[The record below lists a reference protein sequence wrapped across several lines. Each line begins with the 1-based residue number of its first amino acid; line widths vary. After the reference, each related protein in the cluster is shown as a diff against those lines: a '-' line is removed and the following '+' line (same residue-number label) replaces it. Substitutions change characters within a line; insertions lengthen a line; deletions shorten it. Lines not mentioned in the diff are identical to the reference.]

1 MEKKNLKKILLV
13 ALVILVCLVC
23 LYLIAYHQLM
33 ANGKEYKQSISQENF
48 EKINSKYQEASEWN
62 TVEKT
67 FTAKYSDLNKILI
80 SFDIADDADDNIR
93 EEESISIKLEDLS
106 NNAVIKEEQVTFNT
120 IKENNKFY
128 FEFDRQKDSKD
139 KQYKLTINFNNLK
152 NVFEI
157 NYSEKDLQKTALFS
171 VNGEETEGTFA
182 INEEYFASSRVLKF
196 NLIAL
201 GLSILII
208 GVSIFIYTRKNI
220 TPEKLFL
227 YTVPIMCL
235 LFLAIMPMYR
245 GHDEN
250 RHMLRIYEIS
260 TGHLLTEVHDDVVGT
275 PLPKV
280 VVDGTGKYWRE
291 EMTYNDV
298 LDLKD
303 VEIDY
308 EDTKITSMDTV
319 AVYSPVQ
326 YIPQA
331 IGMVFSRLISDN
343 MLLMLY
349 MARLFNL
356 IVCIVLLYFAIK
368 LIPFG
373 KLLVYLISILPLSI
387 EAFSTMSP
395 DGITISLSILLIAYI
410 LNIIFNKDR
419 VVQKKDVAIISVM
432 SVIIALCKIVYVPLV
447 AAILLIPASKFKSK
461 KSKALISTFVIGI
474 SVIANL
480 IWFKISTNYLAIIS
494 GGSSTD
500 KIINVLT
507 SPIDYFRMLL
517 YTINYN
523 GSTYMERLFGS
534 VLAMGEFVKLYFIV
548 PFVFSMFFLFES
560 TTSKELKKRF
570 TEFQNIVIFLIALV
584 VIGLVFTSLYV
595 QFTDESSMTIDGV
608 QGRYFIPILLLVGL
622 LLANVK
628 INSDYNE
635 QNKMK
640 LYGITALALQLY
652 IMLAIVVVHV

>member
-1 MEKKNLKKILLV
+1 MEKKNLKKVLLV

-33 ANGKEYKQSISQENF
+33 VNGKEYKQSISEENF
-48 EKINSKYQEASEWN
+48 EDINSKYEDASEWN
-62 TVEKT
+62 VVEKT

-80 SFDIADDADDNIR
+80 YFDIADDDA
-93 EEESISIKLEDLS
+93 ETEESISIKLEDLS
-106 NNAVIKEEQVTFNT
+106 NNTVVKEEQVSFST
-120 IKENNKFY
+120 IKENSEYY
-128 FEFDRQKDSKD
+128 FNFDRQKDSED
-139 KQYKLTINFNNLK
+139 KQYKLTINFNNLS
-152 NVFEI
+152 NLLGVDY
-157 NYSEKDLQKTALFS
+157 NNKDLQKDASFIINS
-171 VNGEETEGTFA
+171 EEIDGTLA
-182 INEEYFASSRVLKF
+182 INEYYFASTRVLKF

-201 GLSILII
+201 GSSVLIMGLSL
-208 GVSIFIYTRKNI
+208 FIYTRKNM

-235 LFLAIMPMYR
+235 LFLVIMPMYR

-260 TGHLLTEVHDDVVGT
+260 EGHLLTEVHDGVVGT
-275 PLPKV
+275 PLPSV
-280 VVDGTGKYWRE
+280 VIDGTGKYWRE

-308 EDTKITSMDTV
+308 DDTKITSMDTV
-319 AVYSPVQ
+319 AIYSPVQ

-343 MLLMLY
+343 LLLMLY

-356 IVCIVLLYFAIK
+356 IVCVVLLYFAIK

-410 LNIIFNKDR
+410 LNIIFKKDR
-419 VVQKKDVAIISVM
+419 VVQKKDVAIISVI

-447 AAILLIPASKFKSK
+447 TAILLIPASKFKSK

-480 IWFKISTNYLAIIS
+480 IWFKISTNYLALIS

-517 YTINYN
+517 YTMNYN

-548 PFVFSMFFLFES
+548 PFVFSIFFLFES
-560 TTSKELKKRF
+560 ATNKELKKRF
-570 TEFQNIVIFLIALV
+570 SKFQNIVIFLIALV
-584 VIGLVFTSLYV
+584 VVGLVFTSLYV
-595 QFTDESSMTIDGV
+595 QYTDESSMTISGV

-622 LLANVK
+622 LLGNLK
-628 INSDYNE
+628 IHSDYDE
-635 QNKMK
+635 KNKMK
-640 LYGITALALQLY
+640 LYGITTLVLQLY
-652 IMLAIVVVHV
+652 IMLAIVIVHI